1 MAGIVLHI
9 PREVTWALHSDFA
22 KRPATKAAKI
32 NLDGFRLFNGHD
44 TQVTHP
50 AVLGAPEQEH
60 ETAAQEAEPA
70 AEQAG

>member
-9 PREVTWALHSDFA
+9 PREVPWALHSDFA

-32 NLDGFRLFNGHD
+32 NLDAFACSMVMTRKYSSS
-44 TQVTHP
+44 VW
-50 AVLGAPEQEH
+50 GAPEQEH